1 MSTEPGPLHANSE
14 SKDPTLCI
22 EVSAVMPC
30 LNEENTLATC
40 IEKAFTAFRT
50 MGVTGEVV
58 VADNGSTDRSVAIA
72 ESLGARVVTERRK
85 GYGSALIAGV
95 GVAKGRVIV
104 MADADESYDWLCI
117 GAFVKK
123 INEGYDLVMGNRF
136 KGGIEKDA
144 MPLHHR
150 YFGNPVLS
158 GLARKFYK
166 IPIGDFHCGM
176 RAFTK
181 DAFQR
186 MGSKSPGME
195 FATEM
200 VVNAAHAGL
209 RITEIPT
216 SLHRD
221 KRGRPPHLHSFRDGW
236 RHLRFIL
243 TYAPDV
249 LYFAPGSFLF
259 TSGIIGTAL
268 LAKGPIFLWG
278 FPLGIHFL
286 ALASLLTLLGL
297 NLIGFGA
304 LAKLINSRR
313 NPFVLTS
320 GLFGSF
326 IRAFTLERGLL
337 LGLLLILSGLAAD
350 IWILTEWISRHRG
363 AMADTVHQ
371 AFASTTVIVSG
382 LDVLFGSFLF
392 RMLLDETSDSGIE
405 CRDHN

>member
-1 MSTEPGPLHANSE
+1 MSTEPGPLHRNSE
-14 SKDPTLCI
+14 SNDPTLRI

-50 MGVTGEVV
+50 IGVTGEVV

-85 GYGSALIAGV
+85 GYGSALMAGV
-95 GVAKGRVIV
+95 GVAKGRIIV

-117 GAFVKK
+117 GDFVKK
-123 INEGYDLVMGNRF
+123 INEGFDLVMGNRF

-158 GLARKFYK
+158 GLARKFYN

-181 DAFQR
+181 EAFQR
-186 MGSKSPGME
+186 MGSKTPGME

-236 RHLRFIL
+236 RHLRFML
-243 TYAPDV
+243 TNAPDY
-249 LYFAPGSFLF
+249 LYFVPGVIALL
-259 TSGIIGTAL
+259 SGISGMVAL
-268 LAKGPIFLWG
+268 FKGPTIVMG

-286 ALASLLTLLGL
+286 ALSSLLTLLGL
-297 NLIGFGA
+297 NVIGFGV
-304 LAKLINSRR
+304 LAKLLTARR
-313 NPFVLTS
+313 NAIQPQSLLGRFLRGFTIERGLIIGLILVMTGITVNADILAQWLMKDRGEMGDTVHLAFVAATITVL
-320 GLFGSF
+320 GANVIFGSF
-326 IRAFTLERGLL
+326 IVQ
-337 LGLLLILSGLAAD
+337 
-350 IWILTEWISRHRG
+350 
-363 AMADTVHQ
+363 MVQ
-371 AFASTTVIVSG
+371 
-382 LDVLFGSFLF
+382 
-392 RMLLDETSDSGIE
+392 DESNG
-405 CRDHN
+405 